1 MMIRE
6 LRLEVVVAGSNFAL
20 PSYSVGAFNDR
31 ESTLIERAVS
41 SVFFFTS
48 YNHNNI
54 YGRLPL
60 EVYLPQNWA

>member
-6 LRLEVVVAGSNFAL
+6 LRLEAVVAGSNFAL

-41 SVFFFTS
+41 SVFFLPRIIITTS
-48 YNHNNI
+48 T
-54 YGRLPL
+54 GGCL
-60 EVYLPQNWA
+60 